1 MADNTF
7 IGIGNVRAI
16 EREDCSVD
24 FLCEHGRVRITVLS
38 DRIVRV
44 RATQATGFGPDF
56 SYAIA
61 RTTWPKVNVTIRDGK
76 TVTIATKEL
85 VVTISKSPL
94 RIEFATPDG
103 RVLNVDEPARGM
115 GWEGPVCRSHRV
127 LAGDEKFFGC
137 GEKTSPLNKRGSK
150 TTFWNKDDPNHTY
163 ATEAIYVSIPFLIS
177 TRPGAHYGIFWD
189 NTHRTHFN
197 LGAVEDE
204 KHYILESDAG
214 EIDYYFFAGDS
225 IHDVVRDYTELTG
238 RMWMPPRWALGFQ
251 QCRWSYASA
260 DEIMDVAKN
269 FRKRKIPCDVIYC
282 DIDYM
287 DGFRVFTW
295 NPKTFP
301 KPGEMIQKLRKL
313 GFRLVTIIDPGVK
326 NDDGYVVCRDGK
338 EKGMFLKKP
347 DGDWFTG
354 NVWPG
359 ECVFPDFTSARVRQW
374 WGPWH
379 RELLDGGVAGVWN
392 DMNEPAV
399 WNHPGGTMPADIPH
413 EYDGQWVTHERAHN
427 VYGFNMARACY
438 EALRSLRPHERPFLI
453 TRAAYAGIQRY
464 SMVWTGDNQS
474 LWEQLAVSIPEC
486 LNLSLSGVPFC
497 GPDVGG
503 FGRDCTGELL
513 ARWTQAGAFFPFFR
527 NHTAIGTRRQE
538 PWTFGQEVEDI
549 CRQYISLRYQL
560 LPYLYNSFQEASR
573 TGAPIMRPLFWEFPD
588 DPHGY
593 AIDDQFLL
601 AASLLVAPVS
611 KPGALQ
617 RAVYLPAGSEWYDY
631 WTKRKHAGGQFI
643 TVAAPLD
650 VLPLFIRA
658 GSIIP
663 MTELVESTDQIRGD
677 EIILDVYPGT
687 KTSGYLYEDDGETFA
702 CERGEYSLTSF
713 TWADGKLKVDKKKTG
728 YKSAAKKYRVL
739 VAGQP
744 V

>member
-7 IGIGNVRAI
+7 ISIGDARIVERDDRA
-16 EREDCSVD
+16 VD
-24 FLCEHGRVRITVLS
+24 FVCTHGHVRIAVLS
-38 DRIVRV
+38 DGIVRV
-44 RATQATGFGPDF
+44 RATQASGFGPDF
-56 SYAIA
+56 SYAVA
-61 RTTWPKVNVTIRDGK
+61 KTTWPKLSATIRVGN
-76 TVTIATKEL
+76 TVTITTKNL

-94 RIEFATPDG
+94 RIEFATPG
-103 RVLNVDEPARGM
+103 GHVLGGDETKRGM
-115 GWEGPVCRSHRV
+115 GWDGPKCRSHRI
-127 LAGDEKFFGC
+127 LAADERFFGC

-150 TTFWNKDDPNHTY
+150 TTFWNTDDPNHTY

-177 TRPGAHYGIFWD
+177 TRPGAHYGVFWD

-197 LGAVEDE
+197 LGLVEDE

-225 IHDVVRDYTELTG
+225 VREVVRGYTELTG

-251 QCRWSYASA
+251 QCRWSYMST

-301 KPGEMIQKLRKL
+301 KPREMIKKLRDM
-313 GFRLVTIIDPGVK
+313 GFRVVTIIDPGVK

-347 DGDWFTG
+347 DGAWFTG

-359 ECVFPDFTSARVRQW
+359 ECVFPDFTSARVRNW

-379 RELLDGGVAGVWN
+379 NELLEAGVAGIWN

-413 EYDGQWVTHERAHN
+413 EYEGRWTTHQGAHN
-427 VYGFNMARACY
+427 VYGFTMARACY
-438 EALRSLRPHERPFLI
+438 EALRTQRPNERPFVI
-453 TRAAYAGIQRY
+453 TRSGYAGIQRY

-503 FGRDCTGELL
+503 FGRDCAGELL

-538 PWTFGQEVEDI
+538 PWAFGKLVEDI
-549 CRQYISLRYQL
+549 CRRYISLRYQL
-560 LPYLYNSFQEASR
+560 LPYLYNLFREAAQDG
-573 TGAPIMRPLFWEFPD
+573 TPIMRPLFWEFPD
-588 DPHGY
+588 DPYGY
-593 AIDDQFLL
+593 AVDNEFLL
-601 AASLLVAPVS
+601 GPSLLVAPVI

-617 RAVYLPAGSEWYDY
+617 RAVYLPAGNEWYDY
-631 WTKRKHAGGQFI
+631 WRKERHGGGQYV

-650 VLPLFIRA
+650 TLPLFVRA

-663 MTELVESTDQIRGD
+663 MTDPMEYVDENPIE
-677 EIILDVYPGT
+677 EIILDVYPGK
-687 KTSGYLYEDDGETFA
+687 KTVGYLYEDDGESFA
-702 CERGEYSLTSF
+702 HERGAHSLTQF
-713 TWADGKLKVDKKKTG
+713 TWKDGELKVDKRKTCF
-728 YKSAAKKYRVL
+728 KSAAKRYRVQNN
-739 VAGQP
+739 AA
-744 V
+744 